1 MPTFERPTHE
11 RLPRFDADWNKLTK
25 EQQDEFKVAVAKF
38 VDDLQHGQGFR
49 AGLRV
54 KLVRGTGAVWELTWA
69 KDGRATWQ
77 YGQELKTG
85 EPHVIWRRIGS
96 HEIFGGP

>member
-1 MPTFERPTHE
+1 MPTFE

-25 EQQDEFKVAVAKF
+25 EQQDGFKVAVAKF
-38 VDDLQHGQGFR
+38 VDDLERGQGFR

-54 KLVRGTGAVWELTWA
+54 KLVRGTAGIREMTWA

-77 YGQELKTG
+77 YGPEREEGQT
-85 EPHVIWRRIGS
+85 HVIWRRIGS
-96 HEIFGGP
+96 HQIFGGP

>member
-1 MPTFERPTHE
+1 VPTFE

-25 EQQDEFKVAVAKF
+25 EQQDDFKVAVAKF
-38 VDDLQHGQGFR
+38 VDDLQRGHGFR

-54 KLVRGTGAVWELTWA
+54 KLVRGTGGIWEMTWA

-77 YGQELKTG
+77 YGQELKAG
-85 EPHVIWRRIGS
+85 EAHVIWRRIGS

>member
-1 MPTFERPTHE
+1 MPTFE

-25 EQQDEFKVAVAKF
+25 EQQDDFKVAVAKF
-38 VDDLQHGQGFR
+38 VDDLQRGRGFR

-54 KLVRGTGAVWELTWA
+54 KLVRGTSGIWEMTWA

-77 YGQELKTG
+77 YGQELRAG
-85 EPHVIWRRIGS
+85 EAHVIWRRIGS

>member
-1 MPTFERPTHE
+1 MPTFE

-25 EQQDEFKVAVAKF
+25 EQQDAFRVAVAQF
-38 VDDLQHGQGFR
+38 VDDLQRGEGFR
-49 AGLRV
+49 SGLRV
-54 KLVRGTGAVWELTWA
+54 KVVRGSGGIWEMTWA

-77 YGQELKTG
+77 YGHELSAG
-85 EPHVIWRRIGS
+85 EVHVIWRRISS

>member
-1 MPTFERPTHE
+1 MPTFE

-25 EQQDEFKVAVAKF
+25 DQQDHFRVAVAKF
-38 VDDLQHGQGFR
+38 VDDLRRGQRFQ

-54 KLVRGTGAVWELTWA
+54 KLVRGTGGIWEMTWA

-77 YGQELKTG
+77 YGDGVEPG
-85 EPHVIWRRIGS
+85 EAHVIWRRIGS
-96 HEIFGGP
+96 HEIFGGS